1 MFASLQAPSKPG
13 MHTELLELLS
23 CLLFVNTIVVTVY
36 ARQITQHNSPLE
48 LVVWAAISMC
58 IFTFVTMHLKVLQQR
73 FLQAH
78 STNRDSCKHI
88 LQTEIPAS
96 TFYKQRFLQAHS
108 TNRDSCKHILQTEI
122 PASTFYKQKS
132 CKHILQTE
140 IPASTFYKQRFLQAH
155 STNRCMWLDL

>member
-1 MFASLQAPSKPG
+1 LFASLQAPSKPG

-96 TFYKQRFLQAHS
+96 TFYKQMHVVGSIAEMWQGKGPSLS
-108 TNRDSCKHILQTEI
+108 
-122 PASTFYKQKS
+122 ASSRPVCDTVCVCVCVSKKFGSLSKYV
-132 CKHILQTE
+132 L
-140 IPASTFYKQRFLQAH
+140 P
-155 STNRCMWLDL
+155 